1 MEKGAA
7 MTIKVA
13 ISGAG
18 FIAGVHARAVKNSDE
33 AVVDAVVEF
42 DPQKGRAFAA
52 DHGIKRV
59 YQSVNELLKD
69 GGADAL
75 VIGVPN
81 ALHAPQAIAALSAHI
96 PVLVE
101 KPMAMNAAEAASMLE
116 TGQRNNTVLMVA
128 HCWRFDEE
136 ARWLRGQVETGLLGN
151 ILRTKGYGVHS
162 NWGPEGWFKQKALAG
177 GGALVDMG
185 IHALDT
191 ARYLLGDPE
200 PESVFA
206 KIGTNYI
213 EADVDDTGVVIV
225 TWKNGAVTYLEAGW
239 WQPHMDGPE
248 AATQLYG
255 QKGFGSLFPTL
266 LEIPN
271 TEEMRVDTIDP
282 GYAFPRED
290 HAPQEMYDR
299 QMAYFLECVKS
310 GKTPIP
316 GALEGWINMR
326 ILVAAYQSA
335 REGNVV
341 YL

>member
-1 MEKGAA
+1 

-18 FIAGVHARAVKNSDE
+18 FIAGVHANAVKNTED
-33 AVVDAVVEF
+33 AMIDAVVEF
-42 DPQKGRAFAA
+42 DPARVQKFAA
-52 DHGIKRV
+52 EFGIKRIYPDV
-59 YQSVNELLKD
+59 DALIKD

-81 ALHAPQAIAALSAHI
+81 ALHAPQTMIALNAGI
-96 PVLVE
+96 PVMVE
-101 KPMAMNAAEAASMLE
+101 KPMATNADEAGKMFEASR
-116 TGQRNNTVLMVA
+116 RNKVVFMVA
-128 HCWRFDEE
+128 HCWRFDTEVN
-136 ARWLRGQVETGLLGN
+136 WLKQAADSGKLGR
-151 ILRTKGYGVHS
+151 IIRTKGYGVHS
-162 NWGPEGWFKQKALAG
+162 NWGPEGWFRQKTLAG

-206 KIGTNYI
+206 KLSTNYI
-213 EADVDDTGVVIV
+213 EADVDDTGLVVV
-225 TWKNGAVTYLEAGW
+225 TWKNGAVSYIESGW

-255 QKGFGSLFPTL
+255 TKGFGSLFPSL

-271 TEEMRVDTIDP
+271 AKEMRVDMTDP
-282 GYAFPRED
+282 GFVFPRED

-299 QMAYFLECVKS
+299 QMAYFLDCVRTRS
-310 GKTPIP
+310 TPVP
-316 GALEGWINMR
+316 GGLEGWTNMR
-326 ILVAAYQSA
+326 ILDAAYRSS
-335 REGNVV
+335 REGKAI

>member
-1 MEKGAA
+1 

-18 FIAGVHARAVKNSDE
+18 FIAGVHANAVKNTVD
-33 AVVDAVVEF
+33 AVIDAVVEF
-42 DPQKGRAFAA
+42 DPERAQKFAA
-52 DHGIKRV
+52 EFGIKRIYPGV
-59 YQSVNELLKD
+59 DALIKD

-81 ALHAPQAIAALSAHI
+81 ALHASQTIAALNAGI
-96 PVLVE
+96 PVMVE
-101 KPMAMNAAEAASMLE
+101 KPMATNTDEAGKMLE
-116 TGQRNNTVLMVA
+116 ASWKNKVVFMVA
-128 HCWRFDEE
+128 HCWRFDTEVN
-136 ARWLRGQVETGLLGN
+136 WLKQQTDSGKLGR
-151 ILRTKGYGVHS
+151 IIRTKGYGVHS
-162 NWGPEGWFKQKALAG
+162 NWGPEGWFRQKTLAG

-206 KIGTNYI
+206 RLSTNYI

-225 TWKNGAVTYLEAGW
+225 TWKNGAVSYIESGW

-255 QKGFGSLFPTL
+255 TKGFGSLFPSL

-271 TEEMRVDTIDP
+271 AKEMRVDVTDP

-299 QMAYFLECVKS
+299 QMAYFLDCVRTGS
-310 GKTPIP
+310 TPIP
-316 GALEGWINMR
+316 GGLEGWTNMR
-326 ILVAAYQSA
+326 ILDAAYRSS
-335 REGNVV
+335 REGKVIDF
-341 YL
+341 